1 MSKEKW
7 AEPTFFM
14 PSIKT
19 FKSILKLECS
29 RGINFVVILEI
40 LNNYGKPT
48 KKQIQYY
55 HNYDDVY
62 VVQCPAEIEHAS
74 KG

>member
-1 MSKEKW
+1 V
-7 AEPTFFM
+7 PTFFL
-14 PSIKT
+14 PVIET
-19 FKSILKLECS
+19 FKSILKFECS
-29 RGINFVVILEI
+29 RGINFVVILKI

-55 HNYDDVY
+55 HNHDDVY

-74 KG
+74 KGQFRV